1 MRRFDL
7 SLLCDD
13 YLPRVSLRNPPQ
25 TAQLSANMKFPSEKD
40 LGHAMANSLIAVA
53 LMDALAAKNVLDISE
68 ATHVIEDAKASLGD
82 DRTPMSAVRREAFS
96 ALEAL
101 LRERSL
107 ASDAFSTTEMSDTR
121 TA

>member
-1 MRRFDL
+1 
-7 SLLCDD
+7 
-13 YLPRVSLRNPPQ
+13 
-25 TAQLSANMKFPSEKD
+25 MKFPNEKD

-53 LMDALAAKNVLDISE
+53 LMDALVAKNVLDISE

-96 ALEAL
+96 VLEAL

-107 ASDAFSTTEMSDTR
+107 SSDAFSTTEMSDTR